1 MVPEKV
7 SLTTTPEDM
16 VDSILE
22 ETDIDDLNDIIKLFN
37 INLKKRNLIR
47 SSKLSEVQD
56 KVVEQIAS
64 RVEDRPDNFS
74 NEDLLKYY
82 KTIQDTLNRAD
93 SSLDDMEVPTIQVNQ
108 QINVGTNEFD
118 RDSRKRIL
126 DTVNQ
131 ILKTAKDTS
140 STVEEVIDVDSE
152 VIDERKW
159 HFD

>member
-7 SLTTTPEDM
+7 SLTTAPEDM

-37 INLKKRNLIR
+37 VNLKKRNLIR

-74 NEDLLKYY
+74 NDDLLKYY
-82 KTIQDTLNRAD
+82 KTIQDTLNKAD
-93 SSLDDMEVPTIQVNQ
+93 TSLEQMDVPTIQVNQ
-108 QINVGTNEFD
+108 QINVGTDEFD
-118 RDSRKRIL
+118 RESRKRIL

-131 ILKTAKDTS
+131 ILQSAKDAS
-140 STVEEVIDVDSE
+140 NVAEDVVEIDESE
-152 VIDERKW
+152 VNIAE
-159 HFD
+159 

>member
-56 KVVEQIAS
+56 KVVEQIAT
-64 RVEDRPDNFS
+64 RVEERPDNFS

>member
-1 MVPEKV
+1 MVPDKV
-7 SLTTTPEDM
+7 SLTTSPEEM

-22 ETDIDDLNDIIKLFN
+22 ETNVDDLNDIIKLFN

-56 KVVEQIAS
+56 KVVEQIAA

-82 KTIQDTLNRAD
+82 KTIQDTLNKAD
-93 SSLDDMEVPTIQVNQ
+93 TSLDQMEVPTIQVNQ
-108 QINVGTNEFD
+108 QINVGTDEFD
-118 RDSRKRIL
+118 RESRKRIL

-131 ILKTAKDTS
+131 ILKSAQDTS
-140 STVEEVIDVDSE
+140 DVVEEVE
-152 VIDERKW
+152 VID
-159 HFD
+159 D

>member
-56 KVVEQIAS
+56 KVVEQIAT
-64 RVEDRPDNFS
+64 RVEERPDNFS

-152 VIDERKW
+152 VIDERK
-159 HFD
+159 

>member
-7 SLTTTPEDM
+7 SLTTSPEEM

-22 ETDIDDLNDIIKLFN
+22 ETSIEDLNDIIKLFN

-56 KVVEQIAS
+56 KVVEQIAT
-64 RVEDRPDNFS
+64 RVEERPDNFS

-93 SSLDDMEVPTIQVNQ
+93 ASLDMNEVPTIQVNQ
-108 QINVGTNEFD
+108 QINVGTDEFD

-131 ILKTAKDTS
+131 ILKASQDTS
-140 STVEEVIDVDSE
+140 SVVEEVIDVEEEGTD
-152 VIDERKW
+152 D
-159 HFD
+159 

>member
-1 MVPEKV
+1 MVPDKV
-7 SLTTTPEDM
+7 SLTTEPKDM
-16 VDSILE
+16 IVPILE
-22 ETDIDDLNDIIKLFN
+22 ETDMDSLNDMIKLFN
-37 INLKKRNLIR
+37 LNLKKRNLIR

-74 NEDLLKYY
+74 NDDLLKYY
-82 KTIQDTLNRAD
+82 KTIQDTLNKAD
-93 SSLDDMEVPTIQVNQ
+93 MSLDQMEVPTIQVNQ

-152 VIDERKW
+152 VIDERK
-159 HFD
+159 

>member
-22 ETDIDDLNDIIKLFN
+22 ETNIDDLNDIIKLFN

-152 VIDERKW
+152 VIDERK
-159 HFD
+159 